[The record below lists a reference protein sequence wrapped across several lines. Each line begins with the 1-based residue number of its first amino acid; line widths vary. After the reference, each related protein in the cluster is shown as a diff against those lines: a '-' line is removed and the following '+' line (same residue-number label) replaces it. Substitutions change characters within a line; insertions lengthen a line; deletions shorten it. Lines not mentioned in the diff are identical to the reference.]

1 VAKRILLVRHGE
13 SIWNAE
19 GRWQG
24 AANPPLSDAGR
35 AQARALAEAVQGD
48 GIDSLVSS
56 DLDRARETAQIV
68 ARALALSEPA
78 IDAGWRERDV
88 GDISGHTR
96 EEIEARWPGLLEQWR
111 RGELES
117 MPGGERDITARVVAA
132 LERVAYEHPGACT
145 LVATHGGVIGA
156 LDRWIGNPYLRV
168 GNVQGRWLVVTEDG
182 RIEMD
187 GVFSAISDGD
197 EAPVAL

>member
-1 VAKRILLVRHGE
+1 MATRILLVRHGE

-35 AQARALAEAVQGD
+35 AQARELSERVLD
-48 GIDSLVSS
+48 EGIDAIVTS
-56 DLDRARETAQIV
+56 DLDRAHETGCIV
-68 ARALALSEPA
+68 AAALGLPEPSV
-78 IDAGWRERDV
+78 DPRWRERDV
-88 GDISGHTR
+88 GEISGHTR
-96 EEIEARWPGLLEQWR
+96 AEIDAKWPGLLEQWR

-117 MPGGERDITARVVAA
+117 MPGGEKDITPRVVAA
-132 LERVAYEHPGACT
+132 LEAVATAPAGACT
-145 LVATHGGVIGA
+145 LVVTHGGVIGA

-168 GNVQGRWLVVTEDG
+168 GNVQGRWLSVDDDG
-182 RIEMD
+182 QVAMA
-187 GVFSAISDGD
+187 GVFSAVADDD

>member
-1 VAKRILLVRHGE
+1 MTKRILLVRHGE
-13 SIWNAE
+13 SIWNAQ

-35 AQARALAEAVQGD
+35 AQAHELAQRVLDE
-48 GIDSLVSS
+48 GIDAVVAS

-68 ARALALSEPA
+68 ADMLGLPA
-78 IDAGWRERDV
+78 PSVDAGWRERDV

-96 EEIEARWPGLLEQWR
+96 EEIEAKWPGLLEQWR

-117 MPGGERDITARVVAA
+117 MPGGEKDITPRVVTA
-132 LERVAYEHPGACT
+132 LERVAYEHPANCV

-156 LDRWIGNPYLRV
+156 IDRWIGNPYLRV
-168 GNVQGRWLVVTEDG
+168 GNVQGRWLTVDEDG
-182 RIEMD
+182 QIAMA
-187 GVFSAISDGD
+187 GVFSAAADDD

>member
-13 SIWNAE
+13 SVWNAE

-35 AQARALAEAVQGD
+35 EQARALADAVRD
-48 GIDSLVSS
+48 AGIDSLVAS

-68 ARALALSEPA
+68 ADALGLPA
-78 IDAGWRERDV
+78 PVIDAGWRERDV
-88 GDISGHTR
+88 GEISGHTR
-96 EEIEARWPGLLEQWR
+96 AEIEKKWPGLLERWR

-117 MPGGERDITARVVAA
+117 MPGGESDITPRVVAA
-132 LERVAYEHPGACT
+132 LRHVAFEHDGVCT

-156 LDRWIGNPYLRV
+156 IDNWLANPYLRV
-168 GNVQGRWLVVTEDG
+168 GNVQGRWLDVTDDG
-182 RIEMD
+182 EIRMA
-187 GVFSAISDGD
+187 GVFSAVANDD

>member
-35 AQARALAEAVQGD
+35 AQAKQLAEAVRD
-48 GIDSLVSS
+48 AGIDSLVAS
-56 DLDRARETAQIV
+56 DLDRARETAQVV
-68 ARALALSEPA
+68 ADALGLPDAS
-78 IDAGWRERDV
+78 IDPGWRERDV
-88 GDISGHTR
+88 GEISGHTR
-96 EEIEARWPGLLEQWR
+96 EEIEAKWPGLLEQWR

-117 MPGGERDITARVVAA
+117 MPGGERDITPRVVAA
-132 LERVAYEHPGACT
+132 LERVAYDHPGACV

-156 LDRWIGNPYLRV
+156 IDRWIGNPYLRV
-168 GNVQGRWLVVTEDG
+168 GNVQGRWLAVNDDG
-182 RIEMD
+182 RIEMA
-187 GVFSAISDGD
+187 GVFSAAADDD

>member
-1 VAKRILLVRHGE
+1 MAKRILLVRHGE

-35 AQARALAEAVQGD
+35 AQARALAEAAQD
-48 GIDSLVSS
+48 AGIDSLVSS

-68 ARALALSEPA
+68 AGVLALAEPA

-96 EEIEARWPGLLEQWR
+96 DEIEAKWPGLLEQWR

-168 GNVQGRWLVVTEDG
+168 GNVQGRWLLVTDDG

-197 EAPVAL
+197 EAQVAL